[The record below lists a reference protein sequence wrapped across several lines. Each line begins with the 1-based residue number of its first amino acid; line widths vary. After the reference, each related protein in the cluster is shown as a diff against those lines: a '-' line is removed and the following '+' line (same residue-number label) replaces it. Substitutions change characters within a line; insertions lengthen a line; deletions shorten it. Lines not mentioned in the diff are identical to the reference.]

1 MDEDRRVKVYSPD
14 ITPYKFEGNSL
25 IFGTILSFVVAPI
38 RLLSRV
44 MRNVFILPADMRE
57 SYAKSLLI
65 VSGILGVIGIVD
77 LMIYGKWPL
86 VASQIFT
93 FLYAL
98 RLKGQAALSKQ
109 RAQEKREVNIDTG
122 QIEDMCSAI
131 YDTLDNII
139 KE

>member
-1 MDEDRRVKVYSPD
+1 M
-14 ITPYKFEGNSL
+14 L
-25 IFGTILSFVVAPI
+25 
-38 RLLSRV
+38 
-44 MRNVFILPADMRE
+44 
-57 SYAKSLLI
+57 
-65 VSGILGVIGIVD
+65 
-77 LMIYGKWPL
+77 
-86 VASQIFT
+86 T